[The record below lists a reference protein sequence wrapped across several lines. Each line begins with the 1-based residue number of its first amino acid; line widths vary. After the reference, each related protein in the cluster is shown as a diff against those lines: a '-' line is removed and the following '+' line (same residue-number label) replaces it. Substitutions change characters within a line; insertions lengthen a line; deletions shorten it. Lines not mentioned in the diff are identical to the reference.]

1 MRNDHEL
8 AAYIGLDWGDQRHA
22 VQMQPADGGPVERLE
37 LDQRPDVLHAW
48 VAQLRQRFHGRPVG
62 IALEQRKGAVIH
74 ALMMYE
80 FLVLYPVNPKAVARY
95 REVFAPSGAK
105 DDQTDAAL
113 LLDLLCTHRDKLR
126 VWTPDT
132 VEARTLCLLCEQ
144 RRKLVHHRVAVTNRL
159 TSVLKQYF
167 PQALD
172 WVGTLAS
179 RQGCD
184 FLRRWSTLAAVQRA
198 RAATLRRFYHQH
210 NCRRAEVVGHRLE
223 QIATAVPLTT
233 DPAIIDPLSLV
244 VQTYATQLRS
254 LLEAIE
260 AFDAQIAAV
269 FASHPDHDL
278 FASFPGAGP
287 VCAPRLAA
295 AFGTDRTRWAAA
307 TELQAHAGIAPV
319 TERSGKA
326 CWVHHRLACPKFL
339 KQTFHEYADQS
350 IRFSAWAR
358 AYYDQ
363 QRGRGNDH
371 HAALRA
377 LAFKWMD
384 ADSFSMLGSDV
395 VRRSHVSRRA
405 APTRVGPRQ
414 RFCLTEQLRCPCRL
428 CRGSREG
435 SIWMLR
441 SSALGFG
448 LWALGFGALGFGL
461 WALGFGCTVFVG
473 HGFSRASQA

>member
-1 MRNDHEL
+1 M
-8 AAYIGLDWGDQRHA
+8 
-22 VQMQPADGGPVERLE
+22 
-37 LDQRPDVLHAW
+37 
-48 VAQLRQRFHGRPVG
+48 
-62 IALEQRKGAVIH
+62 
-74 ALMMYE
+74 
-80 FLVLYPVNPKAVARY
+80 ARY

-105 DDQTDAAL
+105 DDPTDAAL
-113 LLDLLCTHRDKLR
+113 LLDLLRTHRDQLR
-126 VWTPDT
+126 AWTPDT
-132 VEARTLCLLCEQ
+132 VAARTLGRLCEQ

-184 FLRRWSTLAAVQRA
+184 FLRTWPTLAAVQRA
-198 RAATLRRFYHQH
+198 RPATVRRFYHQH
-210 NCRRAEVVGHRLE
+210 NCRRATVVAARLE

-233 DPAIIDPLSLV
+233 DSAIIDLLSLV

-254 LLEAIE
+254 LLEAVE
-260 AFDAQIAAV
+260 AFDTQIAAV
-269 FASHPDHDL
+269 FAGHPDHDL

-295 AFGTDRTRWAAA
+295 AFGTDRTRWEAARD
-307 TELQAHAGIAPV
+307 LQAHAGIAPV

-350 IRFSAWAR
+350 IRFSTWAR

-371 HAALRA
+371 HAALRS
-377 LAFKWMD
+377 LAFKWMRILFRCWQD
-384 ADSFSMLGSDV
+384 RTPYDEATYLAALRRHGSPLV
-395 VRRSHVSRRA
+395 LQKNA
-405 APTRVGPRQ
+405 
-414 RFCLTEQLRCPCRL
+414 
-428 CRGSREG
+428 
-435 SIWMLR
+435 
-441 SSALGFG
+441 
-448 LWALGFGALGFGL
+448 
-461 WALGFGCTVFVG
+461 
-473 HGFSRASQA
+473 